1 MFTMSIRITNLRSK
15 DKHTVKVIAKTPTAD
30 QWRESHSWRN
40 RGRTSGQNC
49 GTLLGIGLRTGNN
62 QVQRL
67 NAFLGLPGARR
78 QAVLEGIPRSDTVS
92 HPAPRQ
98 RARTSHPPSLNSIP
112 GDGRTKESLGF
123 TFPPRHRV
131 GSAWLIEPRTL
142 SLQFPAYLDASAR
155 RDHGLFAQ
163 STGREEAWPV
173 AAWLRALEFGWK
185 AFIDRKQRWIARC
198 LRSIE
203 MQANGNRRGLYSTLK
218 ASNGSIEAA

>member
-49 GTLLGIGLRTGNN
+49 GTKRTGRATHIAVPKPYGTLLGIGLRTGNN

-67 NAFLGLPGARR
+67 NAFFGLPGARR

-98 RARTSHPPSLNSIP
+98 R
-112 GDGRTKESLGF
+112 
-123 TFPPRHRV
+123 
-131 GSAWLIEPRTL
+131 
-142 SLQFPAYLDASAR
+142 
-155 RDHGLFAQ
+155 
-163 STGREEAWPV
+163 
-173 AAWLRALEFGWK
+173 
-185 AFIDRKQRWIARC
+185 
-198 LRSIE
+198 
-203 MQANGNRRGLYSTLK
+203 
-218 ASNGSIEAA
+218 